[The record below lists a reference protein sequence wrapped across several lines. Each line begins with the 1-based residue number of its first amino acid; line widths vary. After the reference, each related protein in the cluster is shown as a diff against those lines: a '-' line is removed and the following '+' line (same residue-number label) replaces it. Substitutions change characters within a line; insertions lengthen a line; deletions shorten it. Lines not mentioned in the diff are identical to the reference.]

1 MSNFLSGENK
11 LFFVGDKNKKKRV
24 ENDCW
29 KEIKFLGENKV
40 FFSRWLKIYLFLGGK
55 KGYWQKSSVKNVSLG
70 DKNKSDYFQVKTT
83 FFFLGGKSVKGKIWI
98 LNR

>member
-11 LFFVGDKNKKKRV
+11 LFFVDDKNKIVFFVSVVKKRV

-40 FFSRWLKIYLFLGGK
+40 FFSR
-55 KGYWQKSSVKNVSLG
+55 
-70 DKNKSDYFQVKTT
+70 
-83 FFFLGGKSVKGKIWI
+83 
-98 LNR
+98 

>member
-11 LFFVGDKNKKKRV
+11 LFFVDDKNKIVFFVSVVKKRV

-40 FFSRWLKIYLFLGGK
+40 FFFQVTKNLLILGGK
-55 KGYWQKSSVKNVSLG
+55 EGLLTKKSSVKNVSLG
-70 DKNKSDYFQVKTT
+70 DKNKSDYFQVKTKC
-83 FFFLGGKSVKGKIWI
+83 FFQVAKVL
-98 LNR
+98 

>member
-40 FFSRWLKIYLFLGGK
+40 FFSR
-55 KGYWQKSSVKNVSLG
+55 
-70 DKNKSDYFQVKTT
+70 
-83 FFFLGGKSVKGKIWI
+83 
-98 LNR
+98 